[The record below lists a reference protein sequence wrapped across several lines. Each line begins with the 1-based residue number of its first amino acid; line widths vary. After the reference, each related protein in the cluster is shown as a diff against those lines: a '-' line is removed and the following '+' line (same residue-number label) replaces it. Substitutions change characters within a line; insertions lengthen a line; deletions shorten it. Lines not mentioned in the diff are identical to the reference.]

1 MIPDCKLSDLT
12 HHWPSDRQQA
22 AVVAAVVYLQ
32 RERDV
37 GGLVLDHDADSGSVY
52 WPADFTY
59 AKFVYVGRV
68 SPENPHAP
76 HYLTSPQTAQELS
89 FMRFTQ

>member
-1 MIPDCKLSDLT
+1 MIPDCKLLDLT

-37 GGLVLDHDADSGSVY
+37 GELVFDHDADSGSVY
-52 WPADFTY
+52 RPAYFTGAQLSY
-59 AKFVYVGRV
+59 MGSVG
-68 SPENPHAP
+68 PENPHAP
-76 HYLTSPQTAQELS
+76 HYLTSPQTVQALS